1 MHPPPDTEE
10 RMTLQD
16 GITWGMLLAAL
27 ASALLSVYCAN
38 RSFHEASYGKF
49 SKAILWIAGGFAPLA
64 YAALYTGVL
73 AFAREISLT

>member
-1 MHPPPDTEE
+1 
-10 RMTLQD
+10 MTLQD
-16 GITWGMLLAAL
+16 GITSGMLLAAL
-27 ASALLSVYCAN
+27 TAALLSVYCAN
-38 RSFHEASYGKF
+38 HSFHVARYDKF